1 MKATIEIH
9 SAEWYFW
16 WSHWLIPNSVHDSF
30 VSTWPDSTQFS
41 ARRRMTFEKN
51 QHDNLQ
57 YTQMCIWH
65 CNFAS
70 FSFHFGWCIVVCSF
84 SLIYSLDLLL
94 FWIHAD
100 TFSTANK
107 NIYRSNNLQ
116 HMSDY
121 PYIIQMNLFTQFIS
135 QLSEYYVLRRI

>member
-41 ARRRMTFEKN
+41 ARRRMTFKKKTN
-51 QHDNLQ
+51 TIICNTHKCAFDIAILQ
-57 YTQMCIWH
+57 VFLSICLVY
-65 CNFAS
+65 
-70 FSFHFGWCIVVCSF
+70 CSLF
-84 SLIYSLDLLL
+84 FLSTYFLDLLL

-135 QLSEYYVLRRI
+135 QLSDYYVLLRI